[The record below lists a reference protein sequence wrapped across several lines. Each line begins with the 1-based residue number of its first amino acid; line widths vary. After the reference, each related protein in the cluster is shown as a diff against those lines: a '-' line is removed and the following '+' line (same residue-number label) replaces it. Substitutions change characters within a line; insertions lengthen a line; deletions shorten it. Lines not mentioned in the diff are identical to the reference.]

1 MARIVL
7 HLTLRKHDEEKEIE
21 LSLQEPMP
29 LLSFL
34 ESRQIPADQ
43 VGLVVRN
50 GRWEDKNTCLIHNDD
65 RIELFPF
72 LQGG

>member
-7 HLTLRKHDEEKEIE
+7 HLTLRQHAGEKEIE
-21 LSLQEPMP
+21 FSLQEPMS
-29 LLSFL
+29 LLAFL
-34 ESRQIPADQ
+34 ESRNIPADQ

-50 GRWEDKNTCLIHNDD
+50 GRWEDKNTCIIHNDD